1 MKKVTAREFARKPG
15 QVSNDLKAH
24 QALAVAEH
32 GKTVSPARKPGAS
45 PRQRLRAKEL
55 LKTLSELPMT
65 EAEGDQILKKFA
77 GEAVF

>member
-1 MKKVTAREFARKPG
+1 MKKVSAREFARKRG
-15 QVSNDLKAH
+15 QVINALKAH
-24 QALAVAEH
+24 QAVAVTGH
-32 GKTVSPARKPGAS
+32 GKSASPASRPGAS

>member
-1 MKKVTAREFARKPG
+1 MKKGPAREFSRNRG
-15 QVSNDLKAH
+15 QVINALKAQ
-24 QALAVAEH
+24 QALAATEH
-32 GKTVSPARKPGAS
+32 GKTVAPAGKPGAS